1 MDGGVKVGSK
11 GDENG
16 ADVVEV
22 VPGKKRHFVEYVCI
36 TLLALL
42 YLTMEGGPEDVE
54 STSRPP
60 HDDPKDLEN

>member
-22 VPGKKRHFVEYVCI
+22 VPVKNDTRCI
-36 TLLALL
+36 TLTFCSL
-42 YLTMEGGPEDVE
+42 MEGGPEDVE
-54 STSRPP
+54 SISRPP

>member
-22 VPGKKRHFVEYVCI
+22 VPVKTTLDDI
-36 TLLALL
+36 TLL
-42 YLTMEGGPEDVE
+42 YMSMEEGPEDVE
-54 STSRPP
+54 SISRPH

>member
-22 VPGKKRHFVEYVCI
+22 VPVKNDTRCF
-36 TLLALL
+36 TLLNMS
-42 YLTMEGGPEDVE
+42 MEGGPEDVG

>member
-22 VPGKKRHFVEYVCI
+22 VPVKT
-36 TLLALL
+36 TLDVSLCSM
-42 YLTMEGGPEDVE
+42 MEGGPEDVE
-54 STSRPP
+54 SISRPP